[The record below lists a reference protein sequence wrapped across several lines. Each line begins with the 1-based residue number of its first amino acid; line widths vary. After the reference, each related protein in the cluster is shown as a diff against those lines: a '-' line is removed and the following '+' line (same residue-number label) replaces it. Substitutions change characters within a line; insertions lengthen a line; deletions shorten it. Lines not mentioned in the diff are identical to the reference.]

1 MSLHLDYSTR
11 RLDLANILKR
21 DAGTWSVEDVATLTK
36 HLKPQQIANRLE
48 VAAWLI
54 CEHLQDMG
62 LGLSI
67 ASDIASIEVG
77 GLHNV

>member
-1 MSLHLDYSTR
+1 MNLSLEYTTR
-11 RLDLANILKR
+11 KLALANILKR

-62 LGLSI
+62 LNLCI
-67 ASDIASIEVG
+67 AQDMAEIEMMEAV
-77 GLHNV
+77 